1 MSDYGFKTD
10 DKNRA
15 TVLNAKNPIF
25 GFDLQHTPRAF
36 KTFHII
42 DTKTSPIHTGSVA
55 TPNPQPAQY
64 SWDWSE
70 NIDYGKVRELITR
83 VKHGYS
89 FRPVGYATITGTL
102 KYGFNVSF
110 TQTQRAG
117 SYGGN
122 YSKNL
127 TKVNQ
132 PNEYILTPNIS
143 GLPTTNITGYGS
155 LQASTTLSTQ
165 DFSGTTWPAQ
175 YPKDIMTYY
184 SFGPLRHAPESF
196 WPNNGMPRC
205 IEVVIDDEYIYFYR
219 TYIWSDSI
227 RRVKYNSGGTIIDDI
242 QERVKVSEQFIGS
255 EYNVT
260 VYLCPFPIEELLT
273 STNTPVSPT
282 NIGVWDESLWDSGKE
297 WG

>member
-1 MSDYGFKTD
+1 MSDYGFKTND
-10 DKNRA
+10 DNRA

-25 GFDLQHTPRAF
+25 GFDMQHTPRAF
-36 KTFHII
+36 KTFHIV

-64 SWDWSE
+64 SWEYAD
-70 NIDYGKVRELITR
+70 NMDYGTIRELITR

-89 FRPVGYATITGTL
+89 FRPVGYATISGTL
-102 KYGFNVSF
+102 KYSYNVHF
-110 TQTQRAG
+110 DQTQRAG

-127 TKVNQ
+127 TKKKPDSDFALVS
-132 PNEYILTPNIS
+132 NIS
-143 GLPTTNITGYGS
+143 GLPFVTNTTAGLFLPSVG
-155 LQASTTLSTQ
+155 LSTS
-165 DFSGTTWPAQ
+165 DFSGTTWP
-175 YPKDIMTYY
+175 YPYPRNVMTMYAY
-184 SFGPLRHAPESF
+184 GPEYAPDLGDGVGA
-196 WPNNGMPRC
+196 PNC
-205 IEVVIDDEYIYFYR
+205 IEVKIDDEYIYFYR
-219 TYIWSDSI
+219 TYRWSDTI
-227 RRVKYNSGGTIIDDI
+227 RRAKYNGANGISDDI
-242 QERVKVSEQFIGS
+242 QERVKIAEQYTGS